1 MLSLSSGDSS
11 PPPSTIGA
19 KRSGKRRKMIISEDE
34 DEEEDVKPIG
44 NIVRVSGDGASR
56 RNHFKGF
63 EADGVSYELED
74 TVLISPEEHNIYMKP
89 VVAIIKDISAM
100 RDGRIMVT
108 GRRFYR
114 PEFANLGEERE
125 LFYTLEEVEFPA
137 ELVMHKC
144 RVHFVPSNKKIPSC
158 EQHPGFI
165 VQKVYDAKLK
175 RLYAILDDDRGY
187 ENDTWQH
194 ELFLLVVSHI

>member
-34 DEEEDVKPIG
+34 VEEEDVKPIG
-44 NIVRVSGDGASR
+44 NIVRVSGEGASR

-89 VVAIIKDISAM
+89 VVAIIKCNVRWKDHGDWTEILSA
-100 RDGRIMVT
+100 RICKF
-108 GRRFYR
+108 GRRKRTFLY
-114 PEFANLGEERE
+114 FGGG
-125 LFYTLEEVEFPA
+125 
-137 ELVMHKC
+137 
-144 RVHFVPSNKKIPSC
+144 RVPGRVGYAQVSC
-158 EQHPGFI
+158 AFCS
-165 VQKVYDAKLK
+165 LK
-175 RLYAILDDDRGY
+175 
-187 ENDTWQH
+187 
-194 ELFLLVVSHI
+194 